1 LAEQSPNNNLAHLR
15 PVFGKHLLVD
25 IEASDVRVY
34 QKARLAA
41 GAAPRTVNIE
51 QSLFRAIMRRFGAW
65 ARIQHG
71 LSMLPEQGEVGRKI
85 SAEEEAVLLRE
96 CLNSRSRGL
105 YPFVALAIEN
115 RRTQECDSHP
125 AMEMDQPR

>member
-1 LAEQSPNNNLAHLR
+1 MKEARWEEKTRLIAENNLAHLL

-25 IEASDVRVY
+25 IEASDVRAY

-65 ARIQHG
+65 ARIQHEV
-71 LSMLPEQGEVGRKI
+71 SMLAEQGDIGRKI
-85 SAEEEAVLLRE
+85 SGGCSIA
-96 CLNSRSRGL
+96 
-105 YPFVALAIEN
+105 
-115 RRTQECDSHP
+115 
-125 AMEMDQPR
+125 